1 MGMIAGSWAQRT
13 IADGEVTTVKL
24 ADGAVTPVKLSFNS
38 FKHIQTVNLTA
49 ASTTITLSDIP
60 SSYEI
65 LYLFMSLK
73 SNGSSQSNVR
83 LRFDNDSSEA
93 YRWVR
98 IYSDGSTV
106 STDSMFSSLDTSINL
121 GFINYT
127 HFYLYD
133 VTINNPDGYHKQT
146 SSRFSEM
153 SSPRIGLCGGN
164 YIVGAKATSIVIFI
178 EDGSAFSAGSRA
190 ILYGV
195 GE

>member
-1 MGMIAGSWAQRT
+1 MGLVKKWQIEKSNTLGLVNNLAEVKDGS
-13 IADGEVTTVKL
+13 I
-24 ADGAVTPVKLSFNS
+24 TPEKLSFGVL
-38 FKHIQTVNLTA
+38 KKIAGVELT
-49 ASTTITLSDIP
+49 SSSPKIEFTDIP
-60 SSYEI
+60 SNYEI
-65 LYLFMSLK
+65 LYLVMSLK
-73 SNGSSQSNVR
+73 SSGSSQSNVR
-83 LRFDNDSSEA
+83 LRFNNESGAA

-98 IYSDGSTV
+98 IYSNGSSV

-164 YIVGAKATSIVIFI
+164 FIVGTKASSIQIFI
-178 EDGSAFSAGSRA
+178 EDGSNLSAGSKA
-190 ILYGV
+190 YLYGF
-195 GE
+195 G